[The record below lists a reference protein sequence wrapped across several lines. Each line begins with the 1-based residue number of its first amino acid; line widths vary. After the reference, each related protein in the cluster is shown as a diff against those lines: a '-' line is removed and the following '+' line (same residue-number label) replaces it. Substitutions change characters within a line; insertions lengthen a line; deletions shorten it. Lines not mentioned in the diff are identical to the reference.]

1 MRINPIP
8 HLFMCSGFAL
18 LVGTPSHEASLGK
31 RVVWFPDRQIQ
42 ADGRELVIHSAMP
55 GEKDQ
60 TIKLP
65 PYAAWT
71 SWRPDGIYAL
81 VGVPPADNAPAH
93 LEVLRRVEG
102 STTWEP
108 YAVLPKELNGVR
120 AALPTADG
128 RLFLIPN
135 GAFLQIPGA
144 DKNDMRAWAPFLLMG
159 RDIQGKW
166 TKFETLNLGWGL
178 PFDAPLGKD
187 GKPVWAKATHRYN
200 FLGSARI
207 ETPELQD
214 RLFEL
219 EEGWALVDRHHGMIW
234 VFDAKGAVKRHISIY
249 EAFKDEDLD
258 LPLTAFPISVLACE
272 SAPDGKLIL
281 AARNDI
287 AFFFTRKAWPVASD
301 PKNPELASSYLLRQA
316 QAAKDFPDITW
327 KVVDTQTG
335 EVRTIPAPKGQ
346 PSKYTF
352 RPEDPNWHFHFQ
364 VGADGQVVEP
374 VPAAPSK

>member
-1 MRINPIP
+1 
-8 HLFMCSGFAL
+8 MCSGFAL

-55 GEKDQ
+55 EEKDQ

-102 STTWEP
+102 STTWGP

-128 RLFLIPN
+128 RLFLIPS

-166 TKFETLNLGWGL
+166 TKFETVDLGWGL
-178 PFDAPLGKD
+178 PFQVPRGKD
-187 GKPVWAKATHRYN
+187 GKPDWTKRTRRYA
-200 FLGSARI
+200 FLESGRI
-207 ETPELQD
+207 ETPEIQD

-219 EEGWALVDRHHGMIW
+219 EEGWALVDRHHGMVW
-234 VFDAKGAVKRHISIY
+234 VFDAKGAVKRHIPLY

-258 LPLTAFPISVLACE
+258 QPVTAFPTAVLACE
-272 SAPDGKLIL
+272 SAPEEKLIL
-281 AARNDI
+281 ALRNDT
-287 AFFFTRKAWPVASD
+287 AFFFSRKVWPTAFD
-301 PKNPELASSYLLRQA
+301 PQNPELASSYLLRQA